1 MYTCPICHNN
11 QRNYFGL
18 KNGEIYCRKCI
29 SFIGEKIN
37 NQEEVINNPFLSINY
52 QLSEEQKKISSKVV
66 DLINNKKN
74 VLINAVCGA
83 GKTELVYEVIL
94 NCLKKGYQIGF
105 AIPRK
110 DVVIDLYPR
119 IKEAFSNQQVVA
131 VYGGHHSNF
140 KGNIIILTTHQL
152 YRYEN
157 YFDLLILDEIDAF
170 PFQNNDTL
178 NCFFKK
184 SLKGNYIMMSATARD
199 KIINEVKKDN
209 GEVLFLDKRYHNHPL
224 PVPKMKSIIIGK
236 IFYLWYLLYY
246 FKKKKLPVLVFVPTI
261 DECEELYNK
270 CKFIKNGY
278 FVHSKKEDREQ
289 IIMDFKNNKYD
300 YLITTSVLERGVTI
314 KNLQVIVFNAE
325 HELYDEK
332 SLIQISGRVGRK
344 IDAYEGEVIFI
355 ASYITEE
362 MQKCCKEIIR
372 ANES

>member
-131 VYGGHHSNF
+131 VYGGHHSNL

-289 IIMDFKNNKYD
+289 IITDFKNNKYD

-344 IDAYEGEVIFI
+344 MDAYEGEVIFI

-372 ANES
+372 ANKS

>member
-37 NQEEVINNPFLSINY
+37 NQEEVINTPFLNINY
-52 QLSEEQKKISSKVV
+52 QLSEAQKQISKKVV
-66 DLINNKKN
+66 ELINNKKN

-94 NCLKKGYQIGF
+94 TCLKKGYQIGF

-131 VYGGHHSNF
+131 VYGGHHVNL

-170 PFQNNDTL
+170 PFQNNETL
-178 NCFFKK
+178 NYFFKK
-184 SLKGNYIMMSATARD
+184 SLKGNYIMMSATARE
-199 KIINEVKKDN
+199 KIINEIKKDN

-224 PVPKMKSIIIGK
+224 PVPKIKSLLMGK
-236 IFYLWYLLYY
+236 IFYLWYLL
-246 FKKKKLPVLVFVPTI
+246 FNFRKRKLPVLVFVPTI

-289 IIMDFKNNKYD
+289 IIMNFKENKYD

-362 MQKCCKEIIR
+362 MQKCCKETIR

>member
-29 SFIGEKIN
+29 SFIGEKII
-37 NQEEVINNPFLSINY
+37 NQEEVINNPFLNINY

-131 VYGGHHSNF
+131 VYGGHHSNL

>member
-1 MYTCPICHNN
+1 
-11 QRNYFGL
+11 
-18 KNGEIYCRKCI
+18 
-29 SFIGEKIN
+29 
-37 NQEEVINNPFLSINY
+37 
-52 QLSEEQKKISSKVV
+52 
-66 DLINNKKN
+66 
-74 VLINAVCGA
+74 
-83 GKTELVYEVIL
+83 
-94 NCLKKGYQIGF
+94 
-105 AIPRK
+105 
-110 DVVIDLYPR
+110 
-119 IKEAFSNQQVVA
+119 
-131 VYGGHHSNF
+131 
-140 KGNIIILTTHQL
+140 
-152 YRYEN
+152 
-157 YFDLLILDEIDAF
+157 
-170 PFQNNDTL
+170 
-178 NCFFKK
+178 
-184 SLKGNYIMMSATARD
+184 MSAPARD
-199 KIINEVKKDN
+199 KIINEIKKDN

-224 PVPKMKSIIIGK
+224 PVPKIKSLLIGK
-236 IFYLWYLLYY
+236 IFYLWYLL
-246 FKKKKLPVLVFVPTI
+246 FNFRKRKLPVLVFAPTI

-289 IIMDFKNNKYD
+289 IIMNFKENKYD

>member
-37 NQEEVINNPFLSINY
+37 NQEEVINNPFLNINY

-131 VYGGHHSNF
+131 VYGGHHSNL

-152 YRYEN
+152 YCYEN

-289 IIMDFKNNKYD
+289 IIMNFKENKYD

>member
-278 FVHSKKEDREQ
+278 FVHSIKEDREE

>member
-37 NQEEVINNPFLSINY
+37 NQEEVINTPFLNINY
-52 QLSEEQKKISSKVV
+52 QLSEAQKEVSKRVV
-66 DLINNKKN
+66 ELINNKKN

-94 NCLKKGYQIGF
+94 TCLKKGYQIGF

-131 VYGGHHSNF
+131 VYGGHHSNL
-140 KGNIIILTTHQL
+140 KVNIIILTTHQL

-170 PFQNNDTL
+170 PFQNNETL
-178 NCFFKK
+178 NYFFKK

-199 KIINEVKKDN
+199 KIINEIKKDN

-224 PVPKMKSIIIGK
+224 PVPKIKSLLIGK
-236 IFYLWYLLYY
+236 IFYLWYLL
-246 FKKKKLPVLVFVPTI
+246 FNFRKRKLPVLVFAPTI

-289 IIMDFKNNKYD
+289 IIMNFKENKYD

>member
-37 NQEEVINNPFLSINY
+37 NQEEVINNPFLNINY

-94 NCLKKGYQIGF
+94 TCLKKGYQIGF

-131 VYGGHHSNF
+131 VYGGHHSNL

-289 IIMDFKNNKYD
+289 IITDFKNNKYD

>member
-37 NQEEVINNPFLSINY
+37 NQVEVINTPFLNINY
-52 QLSEEQKKISSKVV
+52 QLSEAQKQISKKVV
-66 DLINNKKN
+66 ELINNKKN

-94 NCLKKGYQIGF
+94 TCLKKGYQIGF

-131 VYGGHHSNF
+131 VYGGHHVNL

-170 PFQNNDTL
+170 PFQNNETL
-178 NCFFKK
+178 NYFFKK
-184 SLKGNYIMMSATARD
+184 SLKGNYIMMSATARE
-199 KIINEVKKDN
+199 KIINEIKKDN

-224 PVPKMKSIIIGK
+224 PVPKIKSLLMGK
-236 IFYLWYLLYY
+236 IFYLWYLL
-246 FKKKKLPVLVFVPTI
+246 FNFRKRKLPVLVFVPTI

-289 IIMDFKNNKYD
+289 IIMNFKENKYD